1 MEIKKTKT
9 AAIENNRSSWLLMG
23 LVTALSFMFIA
34 FEWTGHSGKDLTGSL
49 ANDPIFEDL
58 LIPVTFMDAKPLPPP
73 PVLSRQEVIQ
83 IVDNNSST
91 PEGTMT
97 TTAIDPD
104 APVYLP
110 FPQDLPTKAEPVE
123 QVIFDTAEIMP
134 EFVGGTAALMQY
146 LRKNIKY
153 PTVPQENGIQGKVI
167 VQFVVDVDGSVTH
180 PVVVRSVDPYLD
192 KEAIRVVASM
202 PKWKPGMQR
211 NTPVRVKYTIPVAF
225 KLQ

>member
-34 FEWTGHSGKDLTGSL
+34 FEWTGHSGRSLTGSL

-73 PVLSRQEVIQ
+73 PTLSRQEVIQ
-83 IVDNNSST
+83 IVDNNSAT
-91 PEGTMT
+91 PEGIIT
-97 TTAIDPD
+97 TTEIERGM
-104 APVYLP
+104 PVYLP
-110 FPQDLPTKAEPVE
+110 PVDALVEKEPVE
-123 QVIFDTAEIMP
+123 QVIFEVAEVMP
-134 EFVGGTAALMQY
+134 EFMGGTPALMQY
-146 LRKNIKY
+146 LSKNIKY
-153 PTVPQENGIQGKVI
+153 PTVPQENGVQGKVI

>member
-34 FEWTGHSGKDLTGSL
+34 FEWTGHSGKSLTGSL

-58 LIPVTFMDAKPLPPP
+58 LIPITFMDAKPLPPP

-83 IVDNNSST
+83 IVDNNSAT
-91 PEGTMT
+91 PEGTIA
-97 TTAIDPD
+97 TAEVERGV
-104 APVYLP
+104 PVYPPSLEV
-110 FPQDLPTKAEPVE
+110 PTDKEPVE
-123 QVIFDTAEIMP
+123 QVIFEVAEVMP
-134 EFVGGTAALMQY
+134 EFSGGTVALMQY
-146 LRKNIKY
+146 LSKNIRY
-153 PTVPQENGIQGKVI
+153 PLGAQDNGIQGKVI
-167 VQFVVDVDGSVTH
+167 VQFIVDIDGSVTH

-192 KEAIRVVASM
+192 KEALRVVSSM

-211 NTPVRVKYTIPVAF
+211 NTPVRVKYTIPVTF